1 MKNLSCPMCRTAFNR
16 ENLDQMKTERSK
28 RETQTEWI
36 MNSMMHEEEP
46 SEVRKPLNG
55 NIINDN
61 DAL

>member
-1 MKNLSCPMCRTAFNR
+1 MCRTAFNR

-28 RETQTEWI
+28 RDTQTDWI
-36 MNSMMHEEEP
+36 MNSMMQEEEP
-46 SEVRKPLNG
+46 SEIRNPLTG

>member
-1 MKNLSCPMCRTAFNR
+1 
-16 ENLDQMKTERSK
+16 MKTERSK
-28 RETQTEWI
+28 RETQTDWI